1 MSLTP
6 YLYVPFVA
14 WIIAQLIKF
23 VIEILKGDA
32 DVRYLYASGGMP
44 SAHSAVVCCL
54 AMYALINAGANSP
67 IFGVT
72 AIIAAI
78 VMYDS
83 FGVRRSSG
91 EQAKTLNKLV
101 SELARDG
108 NLRKPSEYNQLR
120 EILGHQPLEVLAG
133 AMLGVFVAV
142 LFSWQKMESVWTS
155 LQQPVSG
162 WQTAL
167 LYVVG
172 VVLIVLPIIK
182 YLFVKNMVKQNKKFK
197 NLFITFA
204 LGTFIAGLV
213 ALFCGFVASQQISPY
228 NQLWF
233 SLVFGSGWVIFIVIL
248 TGVFLSDRQ
257 SYSIKKSADQDRK
270 DTWLKKAGKKK

>member
-6 YLYVPFVA
+6 YLYVPFIA

-54 AMYALINAGANSP
+54 AMYALINAGPSSP
-67 IFGVT
+67 IFGIT

-101 SELARDG
+101 SELARSG
-108 NLRKPSEYNQLR
+108 NLRKPSEFNQLR

-133 AMLGVFVAV
+133 ALLGAFVAV
-142 LFSWQKMESVWTS
+142 LFSWKQLEGFYSS
-155 LQQPVSG
+155 LQQPVVG
-162 WQTAL
+162 WQITIL
-167 LYVVG
+167 FVVG
-172 VVLIVLPIIK
+172 AVLIIAPVVK
-182 YLFVKNMVKQNKKFK
+182 YFLLRKSLKKNKATRTLF
-197 NLFITFA
+197 LTYA
-204 LGTFIAGLV
+204 LGTIVAGLA
-213 ALFCGFVASQQISPY
+213 ALFCGFVAQQQIGPY
-228 NQLWF
+228 NQLWV
-233 SLVFGSGWVIFIVIL
+233 SLTLGTAWVIFIVIIA
-248 TGVFLSDRQ
+248 GVYLSNRNA
-257 SYSIKKSADQDRK
+257 YSLKTSEQNRRK
-270 DTWLKKAGKKK
+270 EDWLKKAGKKK